1 MNTWNS
7 KAWDGCLQARAIKV
21 LHSAVCVSDYY
32 YYYYYY
38 YCCCCCRCCCC
49 CYISTQTSSNYKACA
64 DWPRLRSMRQS
75 DYLITGRAR
84 GTREGERGPTPL
96 FSPRASS
103 TFLLSLPK
111 KAMSGYVGGSY
122 SETFMRASKYW
133 KNLVRTDQER
143 RGDKRSFV
151 LHWFF

>member
-32 YYYYYY
+32 CYYYYYY
-38 YCCCCCRCCCC
+38 YYYCCCCRCCCC

-103 TFLLSLPK
+103 TFLLSLPQK
-111 KAMSGYVGGSY
+111 SY
-122 SETFMRASKYW
+122 EWLRW
-133 KNLVRTDQER
+133 GELLWNLYARV
-143 RGDKRSFV
+143 KV
-151 LHWFF
+151 LKELGEDGPGAQGE